1 MRFSTTP
8 MFSAKIAGGFI
19 VLRRDFID
27 KHPEAAKVFVEQS
40 ERALD
45 YARENP
51 EETKKIFAK
60 ALAERGENPDIAQFF
75 RGYGVRPGG
84 KAVER
89 DLQFWIDVLVREGKL
104 KEGQLSANQLL
115 YSGETASKLTM
126 ALAQSNSVRG
136 EVTIRHLSKTFT
148 LNGQPLPVLKDLN
161 LTIRS
166 GESLAIVGASG
177 SGKTTLLRILAGLE
191 DADSGDV
198 LIDGR
203 RIRGVGTERAV
214 IFQEPRLLPWLTV
227 IDNISFGLETRGLS
241 REEARFISQRYV
253 DLVGL
258 KGFET
263 AYPRQLSGGM
273 AQRVGIARALAVQPE
288 ILLLDETAGC
298 AGCHDQDRHAAGTRP
313 DLERGGRDDCARH
326 PRSRGSD
333 FPCRPHPDPAS
344 REGRGAPADRHRLAP
359 APRSQ
364 CACIRAPARGTA
376 RAVWIALKWVG

>member
-1 MRFSTTP
+1 
-8 MFSAKIAGGFI
+8 
-19 VLRRDFID
+19 
-27 KHPEAAKVFVEQS
+27 
-40 ERALD
+40 
-45 YARENP
+45 
-51 EETKKIFAK
+51 
-60 ALAERGENPDIAQFF
+60 
-75 RGYGVRPGG
+75 
-84 KAVER
+84 
-89 DLQFWIDVLVREGKL
+89 
-104 KEGQLSANQLL
+104 
-115 YSGETASKLTM
+115 M
-126 ALAQSNSVRG
+126 ALAQSNSIRG

-148 LNGQPLPVLKDLN
+148 LNGQPLPVLNDLN

-241 REEARFISQRYV
+241 RDEAHFISQRYV

-288 ILLLDETAGC
+288 ILLLDEPLGALDAMTKIGMQQELARIWKEEDVTTVLVT
-298 AGCHDQDRHAAGTRP
+298 H
-313 DLERGGRDDCARH
+313 DLEEAIFLADRILILPREKGGEPLLIDIDLPRPRD
-326 PRSRGSD
+326 RS
-333 FPCRPHPDPAS
+333 
-344 REGRGAPADRHRLAP
+344 APAFVRQREELLALF
-359 APRSQ
+359 
-364 CACIRAPARGTA
+364 G
-376 RAVWIALKWVG
+376 LH